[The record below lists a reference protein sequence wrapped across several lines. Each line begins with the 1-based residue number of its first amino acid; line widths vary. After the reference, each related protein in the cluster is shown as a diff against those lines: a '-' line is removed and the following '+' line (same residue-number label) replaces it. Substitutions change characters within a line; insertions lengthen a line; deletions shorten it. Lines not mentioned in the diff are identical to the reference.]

1 MSFARDGIIMI
12 RGRSGRRR
20 KSRINGGYVTIAAD
34 IDEVVGELRVCW
46 VSGEIDPLFLMNIQ
60 HS

>member
-1 MSFARDGIIMI
+1 MI
-12 RGRSGRRR
+12 RGRSRRRRRR
-20 KSRINGGYVTIAAD
+20 KSRINGGYVTIATEM
-34 IDEVVGELRVCW
+34 DEVVGELRVWW

>member
-1 MSFARDGIIMI
+1 MSFARDGMIMI
-12 RGRSGRRR
+12 RGRSRRRRRR
-20 KSRINGGYVTIAAD
+20 KSRINGGYVTID
-34 IDEVVGELRVCW
+34 IDEVVGELRVWW